1 MDHIRPPCISNSKM
15 ILCSNPKAQYLAHKD
30 EIDSAIKAVL
40 SKGQL
45 ILGENV
51 YAFEK
56 EFSEYIGSK
65 YCIGVGSGTDALFL
79 AMYAMGLGP
88 GDEVIAPSH
97 TATAT
102 IAAISMTGATP
113 ILVDI
118 DPIYHTIDPFSI
130 SQSITPKTKAVI
142 VVHMYGQAAD
152 MDEIVSII
160 RQNNLRL
167 IEDCAQ
173 APGATHKNR
182 HVGNIGDVG
191 CFSFYPTK
199 NLGALGDAGAIVTSN
214 PSLAN
219 KISMLREYGWDK
231 KRISQYSGFNSR
243 LDEIQ
248 AAVLRVKL
256 KYLDKDNA
264 KRIALAKKYG
274 KELNQ
279 LPLDSV
285 PLRKQ
290 CKHIYHLYVI
300 GVDQR
305 DTLVTN
311 LKLIGITAGI
321 HYPVPVHMMP
331 AYKKLTKGGLSLDN
345 TENISKRVLSLPIY
359 PELTES
365 DQNQVINNLKKF
377 FKS

>member
-1 MDHIRPPCISNSKM
+1 MDHIRPPCISNLKM
-15 ILCSNPKAQYLAHKD
+15 ILCSNPKAQYLAYKD
-30 EIDSAIKAVL
+30 EIDSAIKAAL

-65 YCIGVGSGTDALFL
+65 YCIGVGNGTDALFL
-79 AMYAMGLGP
+79 AMHAMSLGP

-113 ILVDI
+113 ILVDV
-118 DPIYHTIDPFSI
+118 DPIYHTIDPFSV
-130 SQSITPKTKAVI
+130 SQSITSKTKAVI

-152 MDEIVSII
+152 MDEIVSIT

-182 HVGNIGDVG
+182 QVGNIGDVG

-214 PSLAN
+214 QLLAN

-256 KYLDKDNA
+256 KYLEKDNA
-264 KRIALAKKYG
+264 KRIVLAKNYG
-274 KELNQ
+274 EELNQ
-279 LPLDSV
+279 LPLDSI

-311 LKLIGITAGI
+311 LKSIGIIAGI
-321 HYPVPVHMMP
+321 QYPVPVHLMP
-331 AYKKLTKGGLSLDN
+331 AYKKSTKAGLSLDN

-377 FKS
+377 LKS

>member
-1 MDHIRPPCISNSKM
+1 M

-30 EIDSAIKAVL
+30 EIDSAIGAVL
-40 SKGQL
+40 SKCQL

-51 YAFEK
+51 CAFEK

-65 YCIGVGSGTDALFL
+65 YCVGVGNGTDALFL
-79 AMYAMGLGP
+79 AMHAMGLGP

-113 ILVDI
+113 ILVDV
-118 DPIYHTIDPFSI
+118 DPIYHTIAPFSI
-130 SQSITPKTKAVI
+130 SKSITPKTKAVI
-142 VVHMYGQAAD
+142 VVHMYGQVAD
-152 MDEIVSII
+152 MDEIVSIVY
-160 RQNNLRL
+160 QNNLRL

-182 HVGNIGDVG
+182 QVGNIGDVG

-199 NLGALGDAGAIVTSN
+199 NLGALGDGGAIVTSN

-231 KRISQYSGFNSR
+231 KRVSQYSGFNSR

-256 KYLDKDNA
+256 KYLEKDNS

-274 KELNQ
+274 EELNQ
-279 LPLDSV
+279 LPLDFV
-285 PLRKQ
+285 PLRKH

-300 GVDQR
+300 GIDQR
-305 DTLVTN
+305 NALVTN
-311 LKLIGITAGI
+311 LKSIGIIAGI
-321 HYPVPVHMMP
+321 HYPVPVHLMP
-331 AYKKLTKGGLSLDN
+331 AYKKLVKEGLSLDN

-377 FKS
+377 FRS

>member
-1 MDHIRPPCISNSKM
+1 MDHIRPPCISNLKM
-15 ILCSNPKAQYLAHKD
+15 ILCSNPKAQYLAYKD
-30 EIDSAIKAVL
+30 EIDSAIKAAL

-65 YCIGVGSGTDALFL
+65 YCIGVGNGTDALFL
-79 AMYAMGLGP
+79 AMHAMGLGP

-113 ILVDI
+113 ILVDV
-118 DPIYHTIDPFSI
+118 DPIYHTIDPFSV
-130 SQSITPKTKAVI
+130 SQSITSKTKAVI

-152 MDEIVSII
+152 MDEIVSIT

-182 HVGNIGDVG
+182 QVGNIGDVG

-214 PSLAN
+214 QLLAN

-256 KYLDKDNA
+256 KYLEKDNA
-264 KRIALAKKYG
+264 KRIVLAKNYG
-274 KELNQ
+274 EELNQ
-279 LPLDSV
+279 LPLDSI

-311 LKLIGITAGI
+311 LKSIGIIAGI
-321 HYPVPVHMMP
+321 HYPVPVHLMP
-331 AYKKLTKGGLSLDN
+331 AYKKSTKAGLSLDN

-377 FKS
+377 LKS